1 MNTFHL
7 LPSYQLVSH
16 WGFQPAFERH
26 WVVMYS
32 ETVARVAEAVHK
44 PKQHLLNVLQLV
56 HIHLEE
62 ELRKSHDIQINKL
75 WRKHEGLEV
84 CTCWWVF

>member
-1 MNTFHL
+1 
-7 LPSYQLVSH
+7 
-16 WGFQPAFERH
+16 
-26 WVVMYS
+26 MYS

-62 ELRKSHDIQINKL
+62 EYENHMTYKSISCEENMK
-75 WRKHEGLEV
+75 G
-84 CTCWWVF
+84 